1 MRKIIE
7 KFIDLTTIVEN
18 DENGVE
24 HKKPWT
30 LAEFITEHIMMIIG
44 VIIGAI
50 LF

>member
-7 KFIDLTTIVEN
+7 KFIDLTAIVET

-30 LAEFITEHIMMIIG
+30 LEEFIKEHIMMIIG
-44 VIIGAI
+44 IIIGAI

>member
-1 MRKIIE
+1 MLKIIE
-7 KFIDLTTIVEN
+7 NFIDLTTIVET

-24 HKKPWT
+24 HKKTWT
-30 LAEFITEHIMMIIG
+30 LEEFIAEHIMMIIG

>member
-1 MRKIIE
+1 MRKIIDKLVE
-7 KFIDLTTIVEN
+7 LTTIVEV

-30 LAEFITEHIMMIIG
+30 WEEFITVHVAMVIG
-44 VIIGAI
+44 VVIGAI